1 MRNRLKYLLL
11 LVPIG
16 LAIGLYFYWLAKP
29 LPKKDMAQYVPENAA
44 LYIQVDELSSLLTGL
59 INTQAWQK
67 LAPVLGIS
75 DQLNYLGSTVDTLA
89 KTGIGPDEAV
99 LLARSQY
106 ALFVDGLTAETQ
118 SDNSSAN
125 KTAPAPALEI
135 VPQLA
140 LVIETQADSAK
151 VEKILTSRMSLLA
164 RRLYGAEVIV
174 KEQNY
179 QSVVCHYFSAPNNPR
194 QLVAAHKDSVII
206 IGNNDHSIKACL
218 DVLLHQK
225 PSLSSNVYLQE
236 ARTQLLSNGKAEIFA
251 YLSGQTIARS
261 WQFLG
266 LFLSAKQYGADTL
279 ELSQK
284 VSEQLIDGLAYS
296 SHFHDGQVLEDY
308 YLLVKPDFAQSLQTA
323 IQPNTENIK
332 TLKPILDLAKE
343 FICLRIQKP
352 AQTLETVVASI
363 SARNNVVVSFALRQL
378 LINNGRHY
386 GIDPQ
391 NPIGELL
398 GDDLLLIKLADM
410 EQSSFAIVLAVKDKA
425 NLLPTV
431 GRYLRPAG
439 GQVRSE
445 TYQSVEII
453 HSTDDADRAGAFIGN
468 YLVLGT
474 SAQIMKLIDGQ
485 NSTTKMDKT
494 KLYSTINTYKQA
506 FIISSKMDRLAVAE
520 FMLAVSQLLRTTDG
534 TKSLLNSEQVK
545 EAIESLPPT
554 LTTTQFMDNKLIW
567 QTQSNLG
574 LFSLA
579 SLLLNREEELHEYQ
593 KPTTEK

>member
-11 LVPIG
+11 LVPLI
-16 LAIGLYFYWLAKP
+16 LAIGVYFYWLAKP

-59 INTQAWQK
+59 IQTQAWQK

-89 KTGIGPDEAV
+89 KTGLGPDEAV
-99 LLARSQY
+99 LLARAQY

-118 SDNSSAN
+118 PDDSSA
-125 KTAPAPALEI
+125 KTTATPALEI

-164 RRLYGAEVIV
+164 RRLYGADVII
-174 KEQNY
+174 KDQSYQNIA
-179 QSVVCHYFSAPNNPR
+179 CHYFSAPNNPR
-194 QLVAAHKDSVII
+194 QLVAAHKDSIII
-206 IGNNDHSIKACL
+206 IGNNDRSIKACL

-225 PSLSSNVYLQE
+225 SRLSDNAYLQE
-236 ARTQLLSNGKAEIFA
+236 ARRQLLSNGKAEVFA
-251 YLSGQTIARS
+251 YISGQTIAHS

-266 LFLSAKQYGADTL
+266 LFLSAKYGSDTL

-296 SHFHDGQVLEDY
+296 SHFQEGQVLEDY
-308 YLLVKPDFAQSLQTA
+308 YLLVKPDFAQSLQTV
-323 IQPNTENIK
+323 IQPTTESI
-332 TLKPILDLAKE
+332 TALKPILDLAKE
-343 FICLRIQKP
+343 FICLRVQKP
-352 AQTLETVVASI
+352 AQTLEALVASI
-363 SARNNVVVSFALRQL
+363 AARNNVVVSFALRQL

-386 GIDPQ
+386 GIDPK
-391 NPIGELL
+391 NPIGDLL
-398 GDDLLLIKLADM
+398 GDDLLLIKLAAID
-410 EQSSFAIVLAVKDKA
+410 QAGFAIVLAVKDKA
-425 NLLPTV
+425 SMLPTV

-445 TYQSVEII
+445 NYQNVEII
-453 HSTDDADRAGAFIGN
+453 HSTDDANRAGAFIGD

-474 SAQIMKLIDGQ
+474 SEQIMALIDGQ
-485 NSTTKMDKT
+485 HGATKTAKS

-506 FIISSKMDRLAVAE
+506 FIISSKPDKLAVAE
-520 FMLAVSQLLRTTDG
+520 FMLAISQLLRTTDG
-534 TKSLLNSEQVK
+534 AKSLLNNDQVK

-554 LTTTQFMDNKLIW
+554 LTTTQFIDNKIIW
-567 QTQSNLG
+567 QTRSNLG

-593 KPTTEK
+593 KPTMGK